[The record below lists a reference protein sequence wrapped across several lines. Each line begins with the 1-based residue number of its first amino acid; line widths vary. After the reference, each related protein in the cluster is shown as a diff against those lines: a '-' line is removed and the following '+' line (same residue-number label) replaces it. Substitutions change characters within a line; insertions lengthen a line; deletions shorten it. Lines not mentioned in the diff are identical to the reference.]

1 MLEENVAESQPS
13 HLVAV
18 IGAGPAGLF
27 AARELALSN
36 VRVVIFNR
44 DIKPGGL
51 AEYGIYPDKHRMK
64 DGLRAQFHQILGMPL
79 IDYIGHCTVGAQAD
93 VSLDA
98 LRRLGFEALL
108 VTVGAQ
114 GTKKL
119 GLPGEEARGVFHAKD
134 LVFHY
139 NRLPPFSLQEYEL
152 GRKVGVVGAGNV
164 MADIMNYLV
173 RDRKVEQAVAIVRR
187 GPAEVKF
194 DRKEFEPIVANLD
207 QAALQAEIE
216 RVTPV
221 MQAVGQDPAAAQA
234 FLLSALPK
242 AQTPVSDTRM
252 RFEFLASPSA
262 ILANESGH
270 MTGVRVD
277 DTTLVRSGSD
287 TKAKSLG
294 TSRVIPLDSIIF
306 AIGDVV
312 DEAFG
317 LPVEGTSF
325 VKAPVPRYPQDGHSY
340 EAFDPQRGVII
351 EDAFVAGWSREAS
364 TGLVG
369 IARKDGI
376 NGARSVLQYLR
387 TRPPGTPADLTALEA
402 YLSSRAK
409 PFVRKDDL
417 ARLEAVERQ
426 EAERRGLEEFKFA
439 SDEEMLTAMGV
450 ASTVAPTP

>member
-1 MLEENVAESQPS
+1 MAESQPS

-27 AARELALSN
+27 AARELALNN

-64 DGLRAQFHQILGMPL
+64 DGLRAQFRQILGMPL
-79 IDYIGHCTVGAQAD
+79 IDYIGHCTIGAQAD
-93 VSLDA
+93 ISLDT

-139 NRLPPFSLQEYEL
+139 NQLPPFSLREFEV
-152 GRKVGVVGAGNV
+152 GPRVGVVGAGNV
-164 MADIMNYLV
+164 MADIMNWLV
-173 RDRKVEQAVAIVRR
+173 RKRKVEQAVAIVRR

-216 RVTPV
+216 RVTPI
-221 MQAVGQDPAAAQA
+221 MQAVGQDPAQAHA
-234 FLLSALPK
+234 FLLAALPK
-242 AQTPVSDTRM
+242 AQPSVSGTRM

-262 ILANESGH
+262 ILADESGRV
-270 MTGVRVD
+270 TGVRVD
-277 DTTLVRSGSD
+277 NTTLVRSGGD

-312 DEAFG
+312 DQAFG

-325 VKAPVPRYPQDGHSY
+325 VKAPSPRFPQDGHAY
-340 EAFDPQRGVII
+340 EAFDPQRGAII

-376 NGARSVLQYLR
+376 NGARAVLQYLQ
-387 TRPPGTPADLTALEA
+387 TRPPAAQADLTALEA
-402 YLSSRAK
+402 HLSSLAT
-409 PFVRKDDL
+409 PLVRKEDL
-417 ARLEAVERQ
+417 ARLEAVEHQ
-426 EAERRGLEEFKFA
+426 EAERQGLEEFKFA
-439 SDEEMLTAMGV
+439 SNEEMLAAMGV
-450 ASTVAPTP
+450 ASTVAPLP